1 LERTLAWDGAAVVAV
16 DQCALPRERTVLR
29 LTTPDEVIDAI
40 KRLAIR
46 GAPAIGVAGA
56 LAVAL
61 SAHLSD
67 GDDRAVREDAERIAN
82 ARPTAVNLSW
92 AVRRVLTK
100 LPGGARAVLD
110 EALAML
116 EEDEQTNR
124 AMAAR
129 AADAV
134 LGLTSRR
141 PLRIMTHCNTGS
153 LATVA
158 IGTALGGIK
167 ELAERGLVEE
177 VLAGETRPLL
187 QGARLTAWELTQ
199 AGIPFRL
206 CVDSAGPA
214 AIAAGLVDVV
224 MVGADRITANGDVA
238 NKVGTYSLAVAAA
251 RSGIPFVVVAPES
264 TVDESIADGSHIVI
278 EQRHAEE
285 VTAFGGHQVALPDT
299 PVFNPA
305 FDVTPN
311 DLVTAIVTEQR
322 LWPQRPAGQLAE
334 VARGLYQRGW
344 LDGTAG
350 NLSVRLGEQALITA
364 SGRSKGELTAA
375 DVVLVEAETGERISG
390 PKPSAETSIHA
401 AIYRAFPDCGAVVH
415 AHPPYATAVAAKAMA
430 AGQDTVRFTDFEII
444 KGFGVA
450 DPSELAVPVFTNW
463 SDVTRIADEVGKR
476 LDGSVPVLLIG
487 HHGVTAWGP
496 TLEIARNRVECIE
509 ALCRLHLLTN

>member
-1 LERTLAWDGAAVVAV
+1 MERTLAWDGAAVVAV
-16 DQCALPRERTVLR
+16 DQCALPHERTVLR

-61 SAHLSD
+61 SAQLSD
-67 GDDRAVREDAERIAN
+67 GDEQAVREDAERIAN

-116 EEDEQTNR
+116 EEDERTNR

-141 PLRIMTHCNTGS
+141 PLRILTHCNTGA

-158 IGTALGGIK
+158 VGTALGGIK

-238 NKVGTYSLAVAAA
+238 NKVGTYSLAVA
-251 RSGIPFVVVAPES
+251 
-264 TVDESIADGSHIVI
+264 
-278 EQRHAEE
+278 
-285 VTAFGGHQVALPDT
+285 
-299 PVFNPA
+299 
-305 FDVTPN
+305 
-311 DLVTAIVTEQR
+311 
-322 LWPQRPAGQLAE
+322 
-334 VARGLYQRGW
+334 
-344 LDGTAG
+344 
-350 NLSVRLGEQALITA
+350 
-364 SGRSKGELTAA
+364 
-375 DVVLVEAETGERISG
+375 
-390 PKPSAETSIHA
+390 
-401 AIYRAFPDCGAVVH
+401 
-415 AHPPYATAVAAKAMA
+415 
-430 AGQDTVRFTDFEII
+430 
-444 KGFGVA
+444 
-450 DPSELAVPVFTNW
+450 
-463 SDVTRIADEVGKR
+463 
-476 LDGSVPVLLIG
+476 
-487 HHGVTAWGP
+487 
-496 TLEIARNRVECIE
+496 
-509 ALCRLHLLTN
+509 

>member
-1 LERTLAWDGAAVVAV
+1 LDRTLAWDGAAVVAV
-16 DQCALPRERTVLR
+16 DQCALPHARNILR

-67 GDDRAVREDAERIAN
+67 GDEQAVRQDAERIAN

-92 AVRRVLTK
+92 AVKRVLTK
-100 LPGGARAVLD
+100 LPRGARAVLD

-116 EEDEQTNR
+116 EEDERTNKTMAER
-124 AMAAR
+124 AAR
-129 AADAV
+129 AV
-134 LGLTSRR
+134 LALTTRR
-141 PLRIMTHCNTGS
+141 PLRILTHCNTGG

-158 IGTALGGIK
+158 IGTALGAIRA
-167 ELAERGLVEE
+167 LAEAGHVEE
-177 VLAGETRPLL
+177 VIADETRPLL

-206 CVDSAGPA
+206 CVDAAGPA
-214 AIAAGLVDVV
+214 AIAAGLIDVV

-238 NKVGTYSLAVAAA
+238 NKIGTYSLAVAAA
-251 RSGIPFVVVAPES
+251 RSGVPFVVVAPES
-264 TVDESIADGSHIVI
+264 TVDESIVDGSRIVI
-278 EQRHAEE
+278 EQRDAAE
-285 VTAFGGHQVALPDT
+285 VTSFGGSQVALPDT

-311 DLVTAIVTEQR
+311 DLVTAIVTEKR
-322 LWPQRPAGQLAE
+322 VWPTKPGAELAR
-334 VARGLYQRGW
+334 VARGLYERGW

-364 SGRSKGELTAA
+364 SGRSKGELTAR
-375 DVVLVEAETGERISG
+375 DVVLVDATTGAHVSG

-401 AIYRAFPDCGAVVH
+401 AIYARFPEIGAVVH
-415 AHPPYATAVAAKAMA
+415 AHPPYATAVAAKAAA
-430 AGQDTVRFTDFEII
+430 AGQDAVRFTDFEII

-450 DPSELAVPVFTNW
+450 DPNELAVPVFTNW
-463 SDVTRIADEVGKR
+463 ADVPRIAAEVR
-476 LDGSVPVLLIG
+476 HRVNDSVPVLLIG
-487 HHGVTAWGP
+487 YHGITAWGP
-496 TLEIARNRVECIE
+496 TLEVARNRVECIE
-509 ALCRLHLLTN
+509 ALCQLHLLTS